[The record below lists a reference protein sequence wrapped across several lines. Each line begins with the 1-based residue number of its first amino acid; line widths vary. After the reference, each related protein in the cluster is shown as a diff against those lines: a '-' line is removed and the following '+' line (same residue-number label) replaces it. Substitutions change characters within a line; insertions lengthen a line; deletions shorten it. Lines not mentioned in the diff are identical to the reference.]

1 MLPNLK
7 KETEDWT
14 GEEGEFIMDYCILA
28 ESHSLE
34 NKIQNNIV
42 GYIVGF
48 EKDRVCFLTGEDINC
63 KIITIKLKNVIIKED
78 FKMVYDKE

>member
-34 NKIQNNIV
+34 NKI
-42 GYIVGF
+42 
-48 EKDRVCFLTGEDINC
+48 
-63 KIITIKLKNVIIKED
+63 
-78 FKMVYDKE
+78 